1 MSTKIK
7 IISQDEAIEKAKK
20 ALDHAP
26 KAVAAIYGIRRGN
39 AAPEY
44 YDTPLLKYS
53 AEEAAAFQDAMRRSS
68 KGKNDVIVY
77 SLKQRRNESCEL
89 DEEKLDEKIP
99 FDLSKAYKKA
109 NFKQPFADF
118 EFTDPIYLDTK
129 EEVRGEIKPSR
140 RNNLID
146 FEKATYEK
154 LTPEEAITYYKQNRN
169 TDELRFIIDNYLVVP
184 AINYFGTRRVSNGE
198 EYVKKNGDEINDPKY
213 MPLTH
218 LVKIASAIY
227 KTDEDKFEKPRERQT
242 FNVADTGDHDF
253 FRHSSYSISN
263 LEPTI
268 KKYQKD
274 IDKYENRVA
283 QYEQSK
289 ANAEDK
295 LKSNDLSETG
305 RNALKSELNHYDR
318 QIKYYK
324 QEIED
329 RSKYIEQARQRIRN
343 VRAYL
348 NNLPAALDLNKVRK
362 QFTSLKSNLDDLED
376 GLERSQRKANDPDA
390 SNYAFYQKM
399 YKEITEKIIKLQQT
413 LEDYSQYLNNDAREA
428 EAARLQ
434 SEIDN
439 YVKSIA
445 AKQAEIAQLMK
456 PKATKSKLPE
466 SLESKHPHLDA
477 VIKELNSPIIIDGDS
492 YDSDFDFVV
501 EEDEDGTIKIYDNN
515 EVYHYYYLED
525 IIRASD
531 NNYDI
536 QDDILEKL
544 QAAVKQDFGDDAYID
559 WENQTAMFVA
569 KD

>member
-20 ALDHAP
+20 ALEHAP

-44 YDTPLLKYS
+44 YDKPLLKYS

-89 DEEKLDEKIP
+89 DEEKLEEKIP
-99 FDLSKAYKKA
+99 FDLSKAYKRA
-109 NFKQPFADF
+109 NFKQPFTDF
-118 EFTDPIYLDTK
+118 KFDNPVYLNTL
-129 EEVRGEIKPSR
+129 ENPRGSIKVSKR
-140 RNNLID
+140 ANLVD

-154 LTPEEAITYYKQNRN
+154 LTPEEAIAYYKQNRN
-169 TDELRFIIDNYLVVP
+169 TDELRFIIDNCLVVP
-184 AINYFGTRRVSNGE
+184 AINYYGVREVSNGE
-198 EYVKKNGDEINDPKY
+198 EYVKKNGDTINDPKY

-227 KTDEDKFEKPRERQT
+227 KTDEDKFEKPREVQT
-242 FNVADTGDHDF
+242 FNVADTGDHKLLKKN
-253 FRHSSYSISN
+253 SYTISN
-263 LEPTI
+263 LEYYI
-268 KKYQKD
+268 KKYQEY
-274 IDKYENRVA
+274 IDKYKDLVVN
-283 QYEQSK
+283 YEQAK
-289 ANAEDK
+289 AATEDK
-295 LKSNDLSETG
+295 LKSANLSETK
-305 RNALKSELNHYDR
+305 RNGLESELKYYNG

-329 RSKYIEQARQRIRN
+329 RREYIETARQQIRDA
-343 VRAYL
+343 RAYL
-348 NNLPAALDLNKVRK
+348 NNLPSALDLNKTRK
-362 QFTSLKSNLDDLED
+362 QFTSLKNALEDLED
-376 GLERSQRKANDPDA
+376 DLERSQRKANNPDA
-390 SNYAFYQKM
+390 SNYAFYQRM
-399 YKEITEKIIKLQQT
+399 YKEITEKIIKLQQN
-413 LEDYSQYLNNDAREA
+413 LEYYSQYLNNDAREA
-428 EAARLQ
+428 EAAQLQ
-434 SEIDN
+434 NEIDN
-439 YVKSIA
+439 YVNSIN
-445 AKQAEIAQLMK
+445 AKKAEIAQLMK
-456 PKATKSKLPE
+456 PKITKSKLPE

-477 VIKELNSPIIIDGDS
+477 AIKELNSPIIIDGDN

-559 WENQTAMFVA
+559 WENQTVMIVA